1 MPTRIENYVT
11 GVGQVL
17 TQLAGMGKRSSEQ
30 LELAYLTR
38 RFRNGFNQ
46 MRDRM
51 EAPAEKSFRS
61 SNPSGDNRRQLNRP
75 FPFII
80 IGALVAVGLAVDIG
94 LIINAGGIPGV
105 LTLPGITQTATTK
118 VNKVATKVAAVVEVV
133 DDLAGDEEEYIIED
147 EASGDYED
155 DLPSLPVLDFSES
168 GEEPEKTDEPLL
180 AADEGEEETPPGTEE
195 PAAAVA
201 EEATTEAVV
210 AEEAT
215 TTTEEEPEVV
225 ASTSTAPETTSKAV
239 EEVEGTDT
247 RQDDE
252 EEKEARFHKYYDD
265 KEEGVDFLDAGEWFN
280 AE

>member
-17 TQLAGMGKRSSEQ
+17 NQLAGMGRRSSEQ

-51 EAPAEKSFRS
+51 EAPATKSFRS
-61 SNPSGDNRRQLNRP
+61 SNPTGGNRRQLNRP
-75 FPFII
+75 FPFIV
-80 IGALVAVGLAVDIG
+80 IGALVAVGLAVDLA

-105 LTLPGITQTATTK
+105 LTLPGITQTATAK

-147 EASGDYED
+147 EASGDYGD
-155 DLPSLPVLDFSES
+155 DLPSLPVLNFSGS
-168 GEEPEKTDEPLL
+168 GEEPEKIDEPLL
-180 AADEGEEETPPGTEE
+180 AADEEEETPPGTEK
-195 PAAAVA
+195 PAADLV
-201 EEATTEAVV
+201 EEAA
-210 AEEAT
+210 
-215 TTTEEEPEVV
+215 TTEEESEVV
-225 ASTSTAPETTSKAV
+225 ASTSTAPETTSKTV
-239 EEVEGTDT
+239 EEAGGTDT
-247 RQDDE
+247 RQEDE
-252 EEKEARFHKYYDD
+252 EEKEPRFRKYYDD

>member
-17 TQLAGMGKRSSEQ
+17 NQLAGMGRRSSEQ

-38 RFRNGFNQ
+38 RFRKGFNQ

-51 EAPAEKSFRS
+51 EAPVAEKSFRS
-61 SNPSGDNRRQLNRP
+61 ENLSGSNRRQLNRP

-80 IGALVAVGLAVDIG
+80 IGALVAVGLAVDLA

-105 LTLPGITQTATTK
+105 LTIPGITQTATAK

-147 EASGDYED
+147 EASGDYDD
-155 DLPSLPVLDFSES
+155 DLPSLPVLNFSGS
-168 GEEPEKTDEPLL
+168 GEEPEMLDEPLL
-180 AADEGEEETPPGTEE
+180 AADEEEQTQPGTEK
-195 PAAAVA
+195 PVAAVV
-201 EEATTEAVV
+201 EEAA
-210 AEEAT
+210 
-215 TTTEEEPEVV
+215 TTEEEPEVV

-239 EEVEGTDT
+239 EKVGGTDT
-247 RQDDE
+247 LQEDE
-252 EEKEARFHKYYDD
+252 EEKEPRFRKYYDD